1 MVVSGESGAGK
12 TENTKLLLMV
22 VSLEETFELSNCDD
36 DDIETISIPL
46 KTGIDCWSLLL
57 QYLAAI
63 SGKHSWIEQQIIET
77 NPILEG
83 TIITKRILLEQ
94 YIYEIFI
101 RFWRLVS

>member
-46 KTGIDCWSLLL
+46 KTGIDC
-57 QYLAAI
+57 
-63 SGKHSWIEQQIIET
+63 
-77 NPILEG
+77 
-83 TIITKRILLEQ
+83 
-94 YIYEIFI
+94 
-101 RFWRLVS
+101 